1 MRFFQIPL
9 ALRIALI
16 ASPTL
21 MFWKRGGSDEQRMAV
36 FDDLYDTIASVY
48 ETTAGLKDE
57 WTDMW
62 LERHQLELPPRFQK
76 EEVLPER
83 TLVAIREVRFGR
95 SLLQRYRWRSV
106 RQPLFEEIQPVAW
119 AALQRRMQI
128 VTGDLLTIEQ
138 HRRDFIREDE
148 VDWIERAIEGYDHAR
163 AYLRSAE
170 RQGEPIE
177 RQVANSAYMTLHQSV
192 QLSDRLI
199 ARQRFELTDGD

>member
-1 MRFFQIPL
+1 MRRIQIPL
-9 ALRIALI
+9 TLGIVFI
-16 ASPTL
+16 ASPAL
-21 MFWKRGGSDEQRMAV
+21 MFWRRGGADDQRMAV

-48 ETTAGLKDE
+48 ETTAGLKSE

-62 LERHQLELPPRFQK
+62 SERHQIALPPRFQS
-76 EEVLPER
+76 EVVLPER
-83 TLVAIREVRFGR
+83 TIVAMREVRFAR

-106 RQPLFEEIQPVAW
+106 RQPLFENVDPIAW

-128 VTGDLLTIEQ
+128 VSGDLLNIEQ
-138 HRRDFIREDE
+138 NMRDLIRDDE
-148 VDWIERAIEGYDHAR
+148 IDWIERAIEGYDNAR
-163 AYLRSAE
+163 AYLRTAE

-177 RQVANSAYMTLHQSV
+177 RQVASSAYMAIHQGV